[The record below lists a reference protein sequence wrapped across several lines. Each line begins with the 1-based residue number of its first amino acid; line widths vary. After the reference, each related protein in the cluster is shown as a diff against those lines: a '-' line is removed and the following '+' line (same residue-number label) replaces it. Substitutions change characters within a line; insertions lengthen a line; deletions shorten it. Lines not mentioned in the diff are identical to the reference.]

1 MFLALVVHINIIIF
15 KFYCSTN
22 FNVGSHMQKHNRCT
36 WIDMYLLYCRC
47 LSCINP
53 DDGLINLS
61 ETCRQDFCTKYIL
74 RLTENLDSFPRD
86 WAVRYGVYCIK
97 LSLLSTIWRTTSLPE
112 NLDSDSTKKSH
123 DRGPFLAN

>member
-1 MFLALVVHINIIIF
+1 MGYHRE
-15 KFYCSTN
+15 
-22 FNVGSHMQKHNRCT
+22 KHNRST

-61 ETCRQDFCTKYIL
+61 ETCRQDLCTKYIL

-97 LSLLSTIWRTTSLPE
+97 LSLLSTIWRTIWKIWTQIPQKKVMTEDLFWQIKLDVIE
-112 NLDSDSTKKSH
+112 NLLYQLQIITNY
-123 DRGPFLAN
+123 RPLYL